1 MNVIM
6 VIASNQALCETLRA
20 ALSESDLLIF
30 EPTVDGAGRRLVS
43 IQADV
48 ILVDDA
54 PNLGAQALA
63 QVKAIAPTTPVVA
76 LSGRG
81 DSVTQAGLIRAG
93 ADALL
98 IKPFSCDKLRETIEV
113 LCARGGN
120 IARPPMQEP
129 GAPLPEQGALNQ
141 HRMALRWLSRAAMYC
156 DDPVRL
162 SESLAES
169 AADIFDAV
177 RCAVLLD
184 REGAVRVAAS
194 SGLSDSI
201 TQQIQLSYGV
211 GLMRC
216 FDEHASLIDRDGIQG
231 RPEALKELQVLHGR
245 LAAPLLRQGRVFGAV
260 VLGEKACGTDY
271 SREERE
277 LLTLVARATSM
288 AFERAAIRMADTGL
302 RCELD
307 ETIAHLEAGV
317 VTVLPDRSIGMMNPA
332 AERLL
337 EIRAADMKGR
347 SVQKLGSAFADVAL
361 RAMEENAPRRRQII
375 RDPAVKKDLE
385 LYAAPMRGGGVV
397 VHFTEAAEPYTA
409 SEDIANS
416 PFWEYLSARVAQEI
430 KNPMVA
436 INTFAQLLPRKYDS
450 EDFREAFSDVVQKEI
465 ERINRVVETLF
476 EFSRNPQLTLRR
488 CNVNDTVRNILKS
501 FEAELAAKSIALETK
516 WGAEQT
522 EAEIDPEYFS
532 EALRNV
538 VQNSIDAT
546 PSGGKI
552 TVTTCKENGHAEIRV
567 ADSGPGIPEQDE
579 SLVFLPFYSSRERGM
594 GLGLPIARRIL
605 REHHGELK
613 LAANAEGNA
622 YFTMRLPSVE
632 QGPSANAKGA
642 EHADNTG
649 D

>member
-1 MNVIM
+1 MNVIL
-6 VIASNQALCETLRA
+6 VIAANRSLCETLRT
-20 ALSESDLLIF
+20 ALPESYLQIF
-30 EPTVDGAGRRLVS
+30 EPTVDAAGRRLVS
-43 IQADV
+43 LQADV
-48 ILVDDA
+48 IVVDDA
-54 PNLGAQALA
+54 PNLGGQALA

-76 LSGRG
+76 LSCRS
-81 DSVTQAGLIRAG
+81 DLVTQAGLTRAG
-93 ADALL
+93 ADAVLV
-98 IKPFSCDKLRETIEV
+98 KPFSCEALHEAIET
-113 LCARGGN
+113 LCARGKR
-120 IARPPMQEP
+120 ASSPPIP
-129 GAPLPEQGALNQ
+129 AHGAPSAELGALNQ
-141 HRMALRWLSRAAMYC
+141 HRMALRWLSRAAMYGEN
-156 DDPVRL
+156 PARL
-162 SESLAES
+162 SESLVES

-177 RCAVLLD
+177 RCAVLLEQD
-184 REGAVRVAAS
+184 GVVRVAAS
-194 SGLSDSI
+194 SGLPDAI
-201 TQQIQLSYGV
+201 TQPLRLSYAS

-216 FDEHASLIDRDGIQG
+216 FDEHASLMDRDAIQN
-231 RPEALKELQVLHGR
+231 RPEALKELQLLHGR
-245 LAAPLLRQGRVFGAV
+245 LAAPLLRHGRVFGAV

-271 SREERE
+271 SHEERE

-288 AFERAAIRMADTGL
+288 AFERAANRIADTGL
-302 RCELD
+302 RRELD
-307 ETIAHLEAGV
+307 ETVAHLEAGV
-317 VTVLPDRSIGMMNPA
+317 VTVMPDRSIGMMNPA

-337 EIRAADMKGR
+337 EVRAADMKGR

-385 LYAAPMRGGGVV
+385 LYAAPMHGGGVV
-397 VHFTEAAEPYTA
+397 VHFTEAAEPYAA
-409 SEDIANS
+409 SEEIANS
-416 PFWEYLSARVAQEI
+416 PFWEYLSSRVAQEI

-450 EDFREAFSDVVQKEI
+450 EEFREAFSNVVQKEI

-501 FEAELAAKSIALETK
+501 FEAELAAKSIAMETN

-546 PSGGKI
+546 PVGGKI
-552 TVTTCKENGHAEIRV
+552 TVTTCKENGHAEVRV
-567 ADSGPGIPEQDE
+567 ADSGPGIPEQDQ

-613 LAANAEGNA
+613 LATNAEGNT

-632 QGPSANAKGA
+632 QETVASAKGA